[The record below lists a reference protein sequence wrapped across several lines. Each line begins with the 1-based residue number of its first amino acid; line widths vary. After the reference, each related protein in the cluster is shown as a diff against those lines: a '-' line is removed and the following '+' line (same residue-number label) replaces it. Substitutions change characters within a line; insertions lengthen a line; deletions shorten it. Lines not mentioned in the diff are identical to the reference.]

1 MDIIVLRLFCE
12 LVWCQWF
19 VVRAFQSISLMSTAN
34 SWCERGQLT
43 RVTRRS
49 RLPCSHQHWRWMC
62 FDASIHIQLRVIWGH
77 CRTISTESFQVVV
90 GGLRFADFIFCAL
103 RSRWN
108 RNSNTLFPLQFG
120 TVSRKFGCISS
131 YRHLNRGNCV

>member
-43 RVTRRS
+43 RVTRPS

-77 CRTISTESFQVVV
+77 CRTISTK
-90 GGLRFADFIFCAL
+90 
-103 RSRWN
+103 
-108 RNSNTLFPLQFG
+108 
-120 TVSRKFGCISS
+120 VSRLWLEVCGSPISYPVRSGRDGIEIRILYSPCNLAPYLVDLVAFPS
-131 YRHLNRGNCV
+131 YRHLKRGNCV